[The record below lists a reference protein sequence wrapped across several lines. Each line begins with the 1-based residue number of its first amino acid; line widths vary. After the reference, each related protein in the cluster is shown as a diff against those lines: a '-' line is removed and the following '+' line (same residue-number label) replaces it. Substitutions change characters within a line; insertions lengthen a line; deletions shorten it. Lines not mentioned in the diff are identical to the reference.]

1 MLRWKLRI
9 SEQKKKAR
17 KRGKDKGAGVKSL
30 KESRSSAG

>member
-1 MLRWKLRI
+1 METWVWQAK
-9 SEQKKKAR
+9 KKKAR